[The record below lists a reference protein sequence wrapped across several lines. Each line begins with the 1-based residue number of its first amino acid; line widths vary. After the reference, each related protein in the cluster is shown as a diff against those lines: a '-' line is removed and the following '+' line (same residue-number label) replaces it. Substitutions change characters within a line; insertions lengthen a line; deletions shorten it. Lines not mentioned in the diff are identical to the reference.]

1 MHIDDTV
8 AVALIA
14 VGGTLGSGGLS
25 YLASRANTNAQL
37 AGVRL
42 DILKLQKSQDEEAR
56 QERLKGYYE
65 YLTAV
70 ESLEHFYRGLGGE
83 ATEEN
88 YIEAF
93 SQFTTNHN
101 RLLLIATEP
110 VVEAAEVQWDA
121 IRDVVGRIVEL
132 HETNPEKAPEEN
144 RRIAMSEKG
153 DDWKAA
159 MHDLRSAMREDTK
172 RSGNPISA

>member
-1 MHIDDTV
+1 MPIDNTV

-25 YLASRANTNAQL
+25 YLASRANTDAQL
-37 AGVRL
+37 EGVRL

-56 QERLKGYYE
+56 QERLTGYYE

-88 YIEAF
+88 YIETF
-93 SQFTTNHN
+93 SRFTTNHN
-101 RLLLIATEP
+101 RLLLIATES
-110 VVEAAEVQWDA
+110 VVEAAEAQWDA

-132 HETNPEKAPEEN
+132 HESEPESSAEEN
-144 RRIAMSEKG
+144 RRTVMSEMG
-153 DDWKAA
+153 DAWKAA
-159 MHDLRSAMREDTK
+159 MHTLRAVMREDTK
-172 RSGNPISA
+172 RSSNPIST